1 MPAPVGKKLVSEE
14 VKKPS
19 PRSSFLLHSVLR
31 RVPGYLFFLVH
42 LCFIHIL
49 WGQLVDEFFT
59 ASLTFRAG
67 NASRTEAVTT
77 ALMSLSDVFRRSVD
91 QTLVYGLKDALRT
104 KSGRHKTGTIT
115 IARDCLLYLWKSPS
129 SMVFTFGLAFVSLNA
144 LLTTV
149 RIIGSLFT
157 SLTSTC
163 RSRNRIHRGGS
174 RRPIPLH
181 IIARYGNG
189 YDSVLRFVLAAVEL
203 TWFMSYPVLNSAVV
217 VKNTIDKAAQAGRK
231 SEPTYAS
238 LRQLQARQQAIASF
252 QIEASLLLPPQL
264 FDSAADAVAASRFVL
279 MFVKTVLGM
288 VLAIDAQRLFHAFVG
303 VRPLAIPNGWERCPV
318 CGGLW
323 KKSRIAN
330 DDVHLCPIIFTTV
343 PLIASS
349 SSDSGA
355 DDAAATNAAEGG
367 ADAGNHQ
374 QHQSQHSEDGEGRKV
389 LRKPEDGVRPGDAFP
404 DPNYVS
410 FWALVTDSWLSPLM
424 NFTLLAPFSTF
435 SPPSIASIT
444 DDGRGHWQTLLRIV
458 DRLPRMPHALR
469 TRDNIDEP
477 AWDLWQ
483 RRREPPRPGEI
494 SRWETTFMSA
504 TAPLRRILSRAF
516 AIFFLPAPSPTED
529 TKLVKGP
536 DGAVKTAARKGSA
549 LFRVFLRHPS
559 GREFVYVCVPLKI
572 TQDLLSLVA
581 PRVVKSLVSF
591 LKEVSA
597 ASSSTRQSYLGNGLL
612 ICLSLILAVTLQ
624 ALFFQSYLTHLYA
637 SSLKASSALKTLLLR
652 QSVETPLAYTGGLKG
667 KAAKP
672 AHSPASP
679 GARSASSPNED
690 GKKKKKGS
698 PATPTSKSAADA
710 APAAHASALSREG
723 EVMSLLTVDT
733 TNCGDCLIFLHNVW
747 GHPFVIVSSL
757 MSMYSYVGLF
767 STLATFAA
775 LIALIPLNRSSAAR
789 VRTAQQHAKNNESRL
804 SDLTAALSSMRTVKS
819 MALEECLMERLEEAR
834 EKESDGMKR
843 VGRAESVAAAQTE
856 VTTLLVALVCCGSYL
871 LTGGA
876 MDAAVLVPT
885 MAALQV
891 MRFPVWTLPH
901 LYSQVSRGYTSMQR
915 IEHYL
920 TEHETGE
927 NASAA
932 YVAQHKIM
940 ESEDGAAKR
949 RSSKSPAP
957 RGAIAAAAAPVK
969 TGEVRCERSTFA
981 WNTQKALAEQES
993 FLDTIAKSPSSRAD
1007 GADNGQPGDDSTT
1020 SFPSGSS
1027 LHSSPVQSTSRTVV
1041 LHDIA
1046 LDVAPGEF
1054 VVIQGPTGAGKS
1066 ALLLAM
1072 LKELYVMPN
1081 EAAAGASAS
1090 SSRGLGA
1097 LSLSAGFR
1105 VGGRVAYCAEVP
1117 WLRQGSVRENI
1128 RLLPDDAPE
1137 SAKERKWYRRVLE
1150 ACALEQDLDVLAKG
1164 DRTMVG
1170 EGGSKLSGG
1179 QRARVALARAAYRY
1193 RETDVFIFDD
1203 VLSALDVEVQKHI
1216 IAKLFHGLL
1225 CGPSG
1230 GTAAAAAA
1238 GSPNTAKPRRTK
1250 TIIFATHVPISL
1262 LLPDRVL
1269 YLWADGT
1276 LHEDRQYKAPTQD
1289 EIAQQK
1295 EAWHNATLAAAEA
1308 KGTRRSKHEAAGEA
1322 PESPS
1327 RSTPVPDSA
1336 AAAKT
1341 AATSRSTKASP
1352 SPAPAQAARSGIG
1365 SLLPRATDLHRL
1377 FIEYLGGSR
1386 LLLFF
1391 VLSVA
1396 MQVFR
1401 TLMDNWLGVYI
1412 SLYDKR
1418 NAAYESILRSTKSQ
1432 RARKLMLDV
1441 LSLVVLRGDKTPATP
1456 TPTAPP
1462 VPMFVVMGY
1471 PVMWQNPFVFDT
1483 VVMQFLGTYAVI
1495 GLSAA
1500 LLSMIRTDYFFR
1512 SYQRMADALQLH
1524 AVRKLFKAPVSY
1536 FDRVPSSRLLQVLSR
1551 DQEVVDRSLGES
1563 VQLIFLTVLQLLG
1576 MVLFN
1581 SMHFSAF
1588 IAVLPISALLFYH
1601 LTVRFL
1607 SFTKQVRALE
1617 GVLQSRSLGVVKD
1630 AVKGAIT
1637 VRAFGDVF
1645 QKQLLSE
1652 MNEALDAVHVAANA
1666 GLTADRWV
1674 ALRLEFVALA
1684 FTSALALLSVLTV
1697 CLSTTASAG
1706 SAAFAGL
1713 GIISSMTASR
1723 SLSMLCRRFGMF
1735 QNQFVSAEQLLR
1747 LEEEIP
1753 QEETL
1758 SSSSSSSGKDED
1770 DDAATTAVS
1779 SDYPLLDVQHLCAK
1793 YQPQLPWVLTD
1804 ICFAL
1809 RPGECVGLIG
1819 RTGNG
1824 KSSIFNALLG
1834 LMDVVDGDILV
1845 PQGLVNGLPHSAA
1858 CQQASAQLNA
1868 LKLPQ
1873 HELRKHYFQLVSQE
1887 PLLLQGTCR
1896 SNLLL
1901 GYDNDNGA
1909 AAAAAADGDVAAAAA
1924 ADSIEARLREV
1935 LHKVALD
1942 ELLAP
1947 SFVVPTLEPA
1957 PAAEANGEETGAAK
1971 QAGASPVDADAAALV
1986 DPATRTLDH
1995 VVTAGGANL
2004 SAGQRQLLCLARAI
2018 LHHPRVVLLDE
2029 VSSRVDRR
2037 TDELIQK
2044 VIKEEMLNRREGSA
2058 QLSPAEKA
2066 STSGVLLIAH
2076 RLETILSLCD
2086 RVLVIEQG
2094 RCVANLSKEEVSG
2107 LDDLESYL

>member
-1 MPAPVGKKLVSEE
+1 MAPLTNKKLVSEE
-14 VKKPS
+14 VARPN

-31 RVPGYLFFLVH
+31 RIPGYAFFLIH

-49 WGQLVDEFFT
+49 WGQLADEFFT
-59 ASLTFRAG
+59 ASATFRDSNTTKTEVVAG
-67 NASRTEAVTT
+67 
-77 ALMSLSDVFRRSVD
+77 ALLSVSDVFRRSVD

-104 KSGRHKTGTIT
+104 KSGRTKASSLK
-115 IARDCLLYLWKSPS
+115 IARECLLYLWKSPS
-129 SMVFTFGLAFVSLNA
+129 SMVFTFGLVFVSLNV
-144 LLTTV
+144 LLTTARCV
-149 RIIGSLFT
+149 GALFT

-163 RSRNRIHRGGS
+163 RSRNHIQRGGS
-174 RRPIPLH
+174 RRRIPLH
-181 IIARYGNG
+181 VIARYGNG
-189 YDSVLRFVLAAVEL
+189 YDSVLRFLLAAVEL
-203 TWFMSYPVLNSAVV
+203 MWFMSYPVLNSAAVLKMTV
-217 VKNTIDKAAQAGRK
+217 GKASQAGRK
-231 SEPTYAS
+231 NEPTYAS

-264 FDSAADAVAASRFVL
+264 FDSAADAVEAGRYVL
-279 MFVKTVLGM
+279 LVVKTVLGI

-318 CGGLW
+318 CGALW
-323 KKSRIAN
+323 KKSRGAT
-330 DDVHLCPIIFTTV
+330 DGVHLCPILLTTE
-343 PLIASS
+343 PLTASS
-349 SSDSGA
+349 SSDSA
-355 DDAAATNAAEGG
+355 AEDETAAAPADATREERQVMRRPEGG
-367 ADAGNHQ
+367 
-374 QHQSQHSEDGEGRKV
+374 
-389 LRKPEDGVRPGDAFP
+389 GVRPGDAFP
-404 DPNYVS
+404 DPNCVS
-410 FWALVTDSWLSPLM
+410 FWATITDSWLSPLM

-435 SPPSIASIT
+435 SPPPISAIT
-444 DDGRGHWQTLLRIV
+444 DDGRGHWQALLRIV

-469 TRDNIDEP
+469 TRERIDEP
-477 AWDLWQ
+477 AWDLW
-483 RRREPPRPGEI
+483 RRRGEAPRPGEV
-494 SRWETTFMSA
+494 SRLEANFMA
-504 TAPLRRILSRAF
+504 VTAPIRRVLSRAF
-516 AIFFLPAPSPTED
+516 AIFFLPPPSPVEEPR
-529 TKLVKGP
+529 G
-536 DGAVKTAARKGSA
+536 GSGAARSVVRRGSA

-559 GREFVYVCVPLKI
+559 GREFVYVCVPLKV
-572 TQDLLSLVA
+572 TQDLLALAA
-581 PRVVKSLVSF
+581 PRVVKSLVAF
-591 LKEVSA
+591 LKQVSA
-597 ASSSTRQSYLGNGLL
+597 ANVSTRQSYLGNGLL
-612 ICLSLILAVTLQ
+612 ICLSLILAVSLQ

-637 SSLKASSALKTLLLR
+637 SSMKATSALKALLLR
-652 QSVETPLAYTGGLKG
+652 QSLETPLAYTGPGEKHKSG
-667 KAAKP
+667 KP
-672 AHSPASP
+672 AASPASP
-679 GARSASSPNED
+679 NAD
-690 GKKKKKGS
+690 GKKKKAS
-698 PATPTSKSAADA
+698 PATPTAKAAADGV
-710 APAAHASALSREG
+710 AAHTSSTLSREG

-775 LIALIPLNRSSAAR
+775 LIALIPLNRSTAAR
-789 VRTAQQHAKNNESRL
+789 VRTAQQQAKNNESRL

-834 EKESDGMKR
+834 GKESDGMKR

-871 LTGGA
+871 LTGGT

-915 IEHYL
+915 IERYL

-927 NASAA
+927 AASAA
-932 YVAQHKIM
+932 YIAQHKVL
-940 ESEDGAAKR
+940 EKEEEGKHGRAKTPQPKTPAA
-949 RSSKSPAP
+949 
-957 RGAIAAAAAPVK
+957 VK
-969 TGEVRCERSTFA
+969 PGEVRCERSTFA
-981 WNTQKALAEQES
+981 WNTQKALAEQSS
-993 FLDTIAKSPSSRAD
+993 FLESMTLSPSYAAD
-1007 GADNGQPGDDSTT
+1007 GDADAQQAIDNGR
-1020 SFPSGSS
+1020 SFPSTSS
-1027 LHSSPVQSTSRTVV
+1027 THSSPAPTTSRTVV

-1046 LDVAPGEF
+1046 VNVAAGEF

-1072 LKELYVMPN
+1072 LRELYVVPN
-1081 EAAAGASAS
+1081 ELPLAGSPSAS
-1090 SSRGLGA
+1090 LSSPSVGA
-1097 LSLSAGFR
+1097 LTLSAGFR
-1105 VGGRVAYCAEVP
+1105 VGGRVSYCAEVP
-1117 WLRQGSVRENI
+1117 WLRQGTVRENI
-1128 RLLPDDAPE
+1128 RLQPDDAPE
-1137 SAKERKWYRRVLE
+1137 SAKERKWYRRVVE
-1150 ACALEQDLDVLAKG
+1150 ACALEPDLSVLSKG

-1216 IAKLFHGLL
+1216 VSKLFHGLL
-1225 CGPSG
+1225 SG
-1230 GTAAAAAA
+1230 A
-1238 GSPNTAKPRRTK
+1238 NTSPRRSK
-1250 TIIFATHVPISL
+1250 TLIFATHVPVEV

-1276 LHEDRQYKAPTQD
+1276 LHEDTTYTAPTA
-1289 EIAQQK
+1289 EHVSRQK
-1295 EAWHNATLAAAEA
+1295 DAWHNATVAAAEA
-1308 KGTRRSKHEAAGEA
+1308 KGTRRSKHAAAGEA
-1322 PESPS
+1322 GDAASQSSLTTCGSPASPS
-1327 RSTPVPDSA
+1327 KPTPKPA
-1336 AAAKT
+1336 AG
-1341 AATSRSTKASP
+1341 AT
-1352 SPAPAQAARSGIG
+1352 SPAPAPGAQSGIG
-1365 SLLPRATDLHRL
+1365 FLLPRAADLHRL
-1377 FIEYLGGSR
+1377 FIDYLGGSR

-1391 VLSVA
+1391 ALSVA

-1418 NAAYESILRSTKSQ
+1418 NAAYESILRNTKSQ
-1432 RARKLMLDV
+1432 RARKFMLDV
-1441 LSLVVLRGDKTPATP
+1441 LSLVVLRGDKTPAAP
-1456 TPTAPP
+1456 TPPPAPVLP
-1462 VPMFVVMGY
+1462 VFVVFGY
-1471 PVMWQNPFVFDT
+1471 PVTLHNPFVFDT

-1524 AVRKLFKAPVSY
+1524 AARKLFKAPVSY

-1551 DQEVVDRSLGES
+1551 DQEVVDRALGES

-1581 SMHFSAF
+1581 AMHFTAF

-1617 GVLQSRSLGVVKD
+1617 GVLQSRTLGVVKD

-1645 QKQLLSE
+1645 QDQLLSE

-1697 CLSTTASAG
+1697 CLSATASAG

-1753 QEETL
+1753 QEEVYG
-1758 SSSSSSSGKDED
+1758 SGSDG
-1770 DDAATTAVS
+1770 DDAAAAASATAGVS
-1779 SDYPLLDVQHLCAK
+1779 GDFPLLDVRHLGAK

-1804 ICFAL
+1804 ICFSL

-1834 LMDVVDGDILV
+1834 LMDVVDGEILV
-1845 PQGLVNGLPHSAA
+1845 PQGL
-1858 CQQASAQLNA
+1858 LNA
-1868 LKLPQ
+1868 QPHAAASQQVSTQVNALHLTQ
-1873 HELRKHYFQLVSQE
+1873 HELRKHFFELVSQE

-1901 GYDNDNGA
+1901 GYEDEGA
-1909 AAAAAADGDVAAAAA
+1909 APAEGDASADWV
-1924 ADSIEARLREV
+1924 EERLREV
-1935 LHKVALD
+1935 LRKVSLD

-1947 SFVVPTLEPA
+1947 SS
-1957 PAAEANGEETGAAK
+1957 AAEAGGAA
-1971 QAGASPVDADAAALV
+1971 ASIPVGGAVADAMD

-1995 VVTAGGANL
+1995 VVTAGGSNL

-2044 VIKEEMLNRREGSA
+2044 VIKEEMLNRREGDAPLSA
-2058 QLSPAEKA
+2058 AEKA

>member
-1 MPAPVGKKLVSEE
+1 MATPATKKLVIRE

-49 WGQLVDEFFT
+49 WGQFIDELFA
-59 ASLTFRAG
+59 ASATFRAG
-67 NASRTEAVTT
+67 NAST
-77 ALMSLSDVFRRSVD
+77 AETLTSALLSLSDVFRRSVD
-91 QTLVYGLKDALRT
+91 QTLVYGLKDAIRI
-104 KSGRHKTGTIT
+104 KSSRHKLGTVG
-115 IARDCLLYLWKSPS
+115 IARQCLLYLWKSPS
-129 SMVFTFGLAFVSLNA
+129 SMVFAFGLVYVGFNV
-144 LLTTV
+144 LLTTARLV
-149 RIIGSLFT
+149 GALLASIT
-157 SLTSTC
+157 ATC
-163 RSRNRIHRGGS
+163 RSRNRVHRGGS

-189 YDSVLRFVLAAVEL
+189 YDSVLRFALAAVEL
-203 TWFMSYPVLNSAVV
+203 TWFMSYPVLNTATAL
-217 VKNTIDKAAQAGRK
+217 KNMVDKTAQAGQN

-264 FDSAADAVAASRFVL
+264 FDSAADAVEAGRFVL
-279 MFVKTVLGM
+279 MFVKAVLGL

-318 CGGLW
+318 CGDLW
-323 KKSRIAN
+323 KKSRTAN
-330 DDVHLCPIIFTTV
+330 DNVHRCPIILTTE

-355 DDAAATNAAEGG
+355 EDTTDVATDAATTAEGAETTG
-367 ADAGNHQ
+367 GKARQ
-374 QHQSQHSEDGEGRKV
+374 V
-389 LRKPEDGVRPGDAFP
+389 LHKPETGVRPGDGFP

-435 SPPSIASIT
+435 SPPSIASIA

-469 TRDNIDEP
+469 TRENIADP

-483 RRREPPRPGEI
+483 RRRQAPRPGEI
-494 SRWETTFMSA
+494 SRWETVFMSA
-504 TAPLRRILSRAF
+504 TAPIRRVLTRAF
-516 AIFFLPAPSPTED
+516 AIFFLPAPPPPASD
-529 TKLVKGP
+529 VKP
-536 DGAVKTAARKGSA
+536 LARKDSA
-549 LFRVFLRHPS
+549 LFRMFLRHPS
-559 GREFVYVCVPLKI
+559 GREFVYVCVPLKA

-581 PRVVKSLVSF
+581 PRVVKSLVTF

-597 ASSSTRQSYLGNGLL
+597 ASISTRQSYLGNGLL

-637 SSLKASSALKTLLLR
+637 SSLKATSALKALLLR
-652 QSVETPLAYTGGLKG
+652 QSLETPLAYTGSLKAD
-667 KAAKP
+667 KAVKAP
-672 AHSPASP
+672 QSPSSP
-679 GARSASSPNED
+679 SAWSTSSPND
-690 GKKKKKGS
+690 DSKKRRKSS
-698 PATPTSKSAADA
+698 PATPTGKSTAEAAVA
-710 APAAHASALSREG
+710 AAQSSVLSREG

-757 MSMYSYVGLF
+757 MSMYSYVGFF

-789 VRTAQQHAKNNESRL
+789 VRTAQQQARNNESRL

-819 MALEECLMERLEEAR
+819 MALEECLMQRLEEAR

-871 LTGGA
+871 LTGGT
-876 MDAAVLVPT
+876 MDASVLVPT

-915 IEHYL
+915 IERYL

-927 NASAA
+927 DASEA
-932 YVAQHKIM
+932 YIAQHNALKV
-940 ESEDGAAKR
+940 EE
-949 RSSKSPAP
+949 
-957 RGAIAAAAAPVK
+957 AAALTAASRKPAVEALPPVRV
-969 TGEVRCERSTFA
+969 GEVRCERSTFA
-981 WNTQKALAEQES
+981 WNTQKALAEQTS
-993 FLDTIAKSPSSRAD
+993 FLDAIAKSPTSVADESVSSFSSLA
-1007 GADNGQPGDDSTT
+1007 
-1020 SFPSGSS
+1020 GSS
-1027 LHSSPVQSTSRTVV
+1027 YGSPLQSASRTVV
-1041 LHDIA
+1041 LHDITF
-1046 LDVAPGEF
+1046 DVAPGEF
-1054 VVIQGPTGAGKS
+1054 VVIQGPTGSGKS

-1081 EAAAGASAS
+1081 ETQLSSSPAAS
-1090 SSRGLGA
+1090 SSSA
-1097 LSLSAGFR
+1097 QTVSSLSRSAGFR
-1105 VGGRVAYCAEVP
+1105 VGGRLSYCAEVP

-1137 SAKERKWYRRVLE
+1137 SAKERKWYRRVIE
-1150 ACALEQDLDVLAKG
+1150 ACALEQDLRVLAKG

-1170 EGGSKLSGG
+1170 EGGAKLSGG

-1193 RETDVFIFDD
+1193 RETDVFVFDD

-1225 CGPSG
+1225 SG
-1230 GTAAAAAA
+1230 AGAGTT
-1238 GSPNTAKPRRTK
+1238 SPATSSTTKPRRNK
-1250 TIIFATHVPISL
+1250 TIIFATHVPVHLI
-1262 LLPDRVL
+1262 LPDRVF

-1276 LHEDRQYKAPTQD
+1276 LHEDGNYTAPTAEQVL
-1289 EIAQQK
+1289 QQK
-1295 EAWHNATLAAAEA
+1295 DAWHNATVAAAEA
-1308 KGTRRSKHEAAGEA
+1308 KGTRRSIQGVTGEAA
-1322 PESPS
+1322 ESPS
-1327 RSTPVPDSA
+1327 PPMPPAEASSSVATNTNSTA
-1336 AAAKT
+1336 AAAV
-1341 AATSRSTKASP
+1341 AGSHARKASA
-1352 SPAPAQAARSGIG
+1352 SPAPAQGARSSAG
-1365 SLLPRATDLHRL
+1365 SLLPRASDLHRL

-1391 VLSVA
+1391 ALSVA

-1432 RARKLMLDV
+1432 RARKFMLDV
-1441 LSLVVLRGDKTPATP
+1441 LSLVVLRGDKTPVNATLP
-1456 TPTAPP
+1456 SPP
-1462 VPMFVVMGY
+1462 EPLFVMFGHPFV
-1471 PVMWQNPFVFDT
+1471 WHNPFVLDT
-1483 VVMQFLGTYAVI
+1483 VVAQFLGTYAVI

-1500 LLSMIRTDYFFR
+1500 LLSMLRTDYFYR
-1512 SYQRMADALQLH
+1512 SYQRTADALQLH
-1524 AVRKLFKAPVSY
+1524 AVRKLFRAPVSY

-1581 SMHFSAF
+1581 TMHFNAF

-1630 AVKGAIT
+1630 AVNGAIT
-1637 VRAFGDVF
+1637 VRAFGDVL
-1645 QKQLLSE
+1645 QNQLLSE
-1652 MNEALDAVHVAANA
+1652 MDEALDAVHMAANA

-1753 QEETL
+1753 QEETVL
-1758 SSSSSSSGKDED
+1758 SGSGSSSDGAASSPEK
-1770 DDAATTAVS
+1770 AAETAMS
-1779 SDYPLLDVQHLCAK
+1779 SDYPLLDVRRLCAK
-1793 YQPQLPWVLTD
+1793 YQPQLPQVLTD
-1804 ICFAL
+1804 INFTL

-1845 PQGLVNGLPHSAA
+1845 PQGLVNSLLHAAA
-1858 CQQASAQLNA
+1858 CQQKSAQVNA
-1868 LKLPQ
+1868 LHLPQ

-1901 GYDNDNGA
+1901 GFGNETGESADDA
-1909 AAAAAADGDVAAAAA
+1909 AQAAEAV
-1924 ADSIEARLREV
+1924 EARLREV
-1935 LHKVALD
+1935 LRKVALD

-1947 SFVVPTLEPA
+1947 SFVVTG
-1957 PAAEANGEETGAAK
+1957 AEQAGGEEETAAK
-1971 QAGASPVDADAAALV
+1971 QAASGDAVASPIDYAAEVMV

-1995 VVTAGGANL
+1995 VVTAGGSNL

-2044 VIKEEMLNRREGSA
+2044 VIKEEMLNRREGSSS
-2058 QLSPAEKA
+2058 LSSAEKA

-2086 RVLVIEQG
+2086 RVLVIEKG
-2094 RCVANLSKEEVSG
+2094 ECVANLSKEEVSG

>member
-1 MPAPVGKKLVSEE
+1 MPVTVSKKLVSKE
-14 VKKPS
+14 VATPS
-19 PRSSFLLHSVLR
+19 PRSSFLLHGVLR
-31 RVPGYLFFLVH
+31 RIPGYLFFLIH

-49 WGQLVDEFFT
+49 WGHLVDELFT
-59 ASLTFRAG
+59 ASLTLRAG
-67 NASRTEAVTT
+67 NASTTETVASAVVG
-77 ALMSLSDVFRRSVD
+77 LCDVFRRSVD
-91 QTLVYGLKDALRT
+91 QTLGYGLKDALRT
-104 KSGRHKTGTIT
+104 KSGRTKSGTVT

-129 SMVFTFGLAFVSLNA
+129 SMVFTFGLAFVSFNL
-144 LLTTV
+144 LLTAARV
-149 RIIGSLFT
+149 VGALFT
-157 SLTSTC
+157 SITSPC
-163 RSRNRIHRGGS
+163 RSNSRLQRGGS
-174 RRPIPLH
+174 RRAVPLH

-189 YDSVLRFVLAAVEL
+189 YDSVLRFFLAAVEM
-203 TWFMSYPVLNSAVV
+203 TWFMSYPVMNSATVL
-217 VKNTIDKAAQAGRK
+217 KNTVDAVAQAGRQT
-231 SEPTYAS
+231 EPTYAS
-238 LRQLQARQQAIASF
+238 LRQLQARQQSIASF
-252 QIEASLLLPPQL
+252 QIEASLMLPPQL
-264 FDSAADAVAASRFVL
+264 FDDAAEAVAAGRFVL
-279 MFVKTVLGM
+279 LFVKTVLGL
-288 VLAIDAQRLFHAFVG
+288 VLAVDAQRLFHAFVG

-318 CGGLW
+318 CGALW
-323 KKSRIAN
+323 KKSRTAK
-330 DDVHLCPIIFTTV
+330 DEVHLCPIIFATK
-343 PLIASS
+343 PLTASS
-349 SSDSGA
+349 SSDSGEEQTTA
-355 DDAAATNAAEGG
+355 GEDGAAAT
-367 ADAGNHQ
+367 DATGEKLLHDK
-374 QHQSQHSEDGEGRKV
+374 SSEAQRV
-389 LRKPEDGVRPGDAFP
+389 LRTPEGGVRPGDAFP

-410 FWALVTDSWLSPLM
+410 YWSFLTDSWLSPLL

-435 SPPSIASIT
+435 SPPSISSIT
-444 DDGRGHWQTLLRIV
+444 DDGRGHWKSLLRIV
-458 DRLPRMPHALR
+458 DRLPRMPHNMR

-483 RRREPPRPGEI
+483 RRGEAPRPGEV
-494 SRWETTFMSA
+494 SRLETTFMSV
-504 TAPLRRILSRAF
+504 TAPIRHLLGRAF
-516 AIFFLPAPSPTED
+516 AIFFLPAPPPAD
-529 TKLVKGP
+529 
-536 DGAVKTAARKGSA
+536 DAKTAGDGRTAKPPARKGYA
-549 LFRVFLRHPS
+549 LFRIFLRHPS
-559 GREFVYVCVPLKI
+559 GREFVYLCAPLKI
-572 TQDLLSLVA
+572 TQDLLALVA

-591 LKEVSA
+591 LKEVSMA
-597 ASSSTRQSYLGNGLL
+597 NVSTRQSYLGNGLL
-612 ICLSLILAVTLQ
+612 ICLSLILAVSLQ
-624 ALFFQSYLTHLYA
+624 ALFFQAYLRHLYT

-652 QSVETPLAYTGGLKG
+652 QSLETPLAYTGGG
-667 KAAKP
+667 KKSEGAKP
-672 AHSPASP
+672 AHSPL
-679 GARSASSPNED
+679 SPNERSPKSPPED
-690 GKKKKKGS
+690 GKRRKKSS
-698 PATPTSKSAADA
+698 PATPLGKPTSEAAA
-710 APAAHASALSREG
+710 AVAAAQSSVLSREG

-733 TNCGDCLIFLHNVW
+733 TNCGDCIIFLHNVW

-757 MSMYSYVGLF
+757 LSMYSYVGLF

-775 LIALIPLNRSSAAR
+775 LIALIPLNRGSAAR
-789 VRTAQQHAKNNESRL
+789 VRTAQQQAKNNESRL
-804 SDLTAALSSMRTVKS
+804 SDLTAAVSSMRTVKS
-819 MALEECLMERLEEAR
+819 MALEECLVERLEEAR

-876 MDAAVLVPT
+876 MDASVLVPT

-901 LYSQVSRGYTSMQR
+901 LYSQVSRGYTSMLR
-915 IEHYL
+915 IERYL

-927 NASAA
+927 AA
-932 YVAQHKIM
+932 KEAYIAQHRLL
-940 ESEDGAAKR
+940 EVEEGATP
-949 RSSKSPAP
+949 KSTK
-957 RGAIAAAAAPVK
+957 AAATKALAPVRV
-969 TGEVRCERSTFA
+969 GEVRCECSTFA
-981 WNTQKALAEQES
+981 WNTQKALEEKTS
-993 FLDTIAKSPSSRAD
+993 FLDTMSRSPSAPFDAVGSPPAD
-1007 GADNGQPGDDSTT
+1007 GSTQ
-1020 SFPSGSS
+1020 SFPSFSSSCGS
-1027 LHSSPVQSTSRTVV
+1027 LRQSSSSTVV

-1054 VVIQGPTGAGKS
+1054 VVIQGSTGSGKS

-1072 LKELYVMPN
+1072 LRELYVMPN
-1081 EAAAGASAS
+1081 EILPGGSPSAS
-1090 SSRGLGA
+1090 SS
-1097 LSLSAGFR
+1097 LSPTVGVLTLSSGFR

-1150 ACALEQDLDVLAKG
+1150 ACALEQDLSVLAKG

-1170 EGGSKLSGG
+1170 EGGTKLSGG
-1179 QRARVALARAAYRY
+1179 QRARVALARAVYRY

-1225 CGPSG
+1225 SG
-1230 GTAAAAAA
+1230 GGASATSSA
-1238 GSPNTAKPRRTK
+1238 TKPRRTK
-1250 TIIFATHVPISL
+1250 TIIFATHTSVSL

-1276 LHEDRQYKAPTQD
+1276 LHEDGGYKAPTADQ
-1289 EIAQQK
+1289 IAEQK
-1295 EAWHNATLAAAEA
+1295 EAWHNATVAAAES
-1308 KGTRRSKHEAAGEA
+1308 KDTRRSKQETAGDA
-1322 PESPS
+1322 TDPFAHPNLSADVS
-1327 RSTPVPDSA
+1327 RA
-1336 AAAKT
+1336 AAT
-1341 AATSRSTKASP
+1341 PTPEASP
-1352 SPAPAQAARSGIG
+1352 SPVPAQGARSGIG
-1365 SLLPRATDLHRL
+1365 FLLPRAADLHRL

-1418 NAAYESILRSTKSQ
+1418 NAAFESILRSTKSQ
-1432 RARKLMLDV
+1432 RARKLMLDM
-1441 LSLVVLRGDKTPATP
+1441 LSLIVLRGDKSAATPAA
-1456 TPTAPP
+1456 TAPA
-1462 VPMFVVMGY
+1462 VPMFVVLGY
-1471 PVMWQNPFVFDT
+1471 PVVWQNPFVFDT

-1524 AVRKLFKAPVSY
+1524 AVRRLFKAPVSY
-1536 FDRVPSSRLLQVLSR
+1536 FDCVPSSRLLQVLSR

-1581 SMHFSAF
+1581 TMHFGAF

-1617 GVLQSRSLGVVKD
+1617 GVLMSRSLGVVKD

-1645 QKQLLSE
+1645 QDQLLGE
-1652 MNEALDAVHVAANA
+1652 MNEALDAVHVAASA

-1684 FTSALALLSVLTV
+1684 FTSVLALLSVLTV
-1697 CLSTTASAG
+1697 CLSATASAG

-1753 QEETL
+1753 QETQAN
-1758 SSSSSSSGKDED
+1758 SRSSSGGSSEHDD
-1770 DDAATTAVS
+1770 IDDAGAVTPAETAVPGKYS
-1779 SDYPLLDVQHLCAK
+1779 LLDVRHLCAK
-1793 YQPQLPWVLTD
+1793 YQPQLPWVLSD
-1804 ICFAL
+1804 ICFSL

-1834 LMDVVDGDILV
+1834 LMDVVDGEILI
-1845 PQGLVNGLPHSAA
+1845 PHGLVNFLPHSAA
-1858 CQQASAQLNA
+1858 CRQESAQLNA
-1868 LKLPQ
+1868 LQLPQ
-1873 HELRKHYFQLVSQE
+1873 HELRKHYFELVSQE

-1901 GYDNDNGA
+1901 GYDKAKPEPSEGTEETSGSDSA
-1909 AAAAAADGDVAAAAA
+1909 AAAE
-1924 ADSIEARLREV
+1924 SIEARLREV
-1935 LHKVALD
+1935 LCKVSLH

-1947 SFVVPTLEPA
+1947 SVA
-1957 PAAEANGEETGAAK
+1957 AAEAGGEEMTAAK
-1971 QAGASPVDADAAALV
+1971 HAAGDAGVADPVNYAAEALV
-1986 DPATRTLDH
+1986 DPATRALDH
-1995 VVTAGGANL
+1995 LVTAGGANL
-2004 SAGQRQLLCLARAI
+2004 SAGQRQLLCFARAI
-2018 LHHPRVVLLDE
+2018 LHHPRVILLDE

-2044 VIKEEMLNRREGSA
+2044 VIKEEMLNRRENA
-2058 QLSPAEKA
+2058 PALSPAEKA
-2066 STSGVLLIAH
+2066 NTSGVLLIAH
-2076 RLETILSLCD
+2076 RLETILSMCD

>member
-1 MPAPVGKKLVSEE
+1 MRAPASKKLVSEE
-14 VKKPS
+14 VKKPTT
-19 PRSSFLLHSVLR
+19 RSSFLLHSVLR
-31 RVPGYLFFLVH
+31 RIPGYLFFLVH

-49 WGQLVDEFFT
+49 WGQLVDELFT

-67 NASRTEAVTT
+67 NTSKTELVTS
-77 ALMSLSDVFRRSVD
+77 ALTCISDVFRRSVD
-91 QTLVYGLKDALRT
+91 QTLIYGLKDTLRT
-104 KSGRHKTGTIT
+104 KSGRSKSGTVA
-115 IARDCLLYLWKSPS
+115 IARNCLLYLWKSPS
-129 SMVFTFGLAFVSLNA
+129 SMVFTFGLAFVTLNLLLTVARVIGA
-144 LLTTV
+144 LLV
-149 RIIGSLFT
+149 SI
-157 SLTSTC
+157 TSTC
-163 RSRNRIHRGGS
+163 RPRNRLQRGGS

-203 TWFMSYPVLNSAVV
+203 TWFMSYPVLNSATVL
-217 VKNTIDKAAQAGRK
+217 KNTVDKAAQAGRK

-264 FDSAADAVAASRFVL
+264 FDSAADAVAAGRFVL
-279 MFVKTVLGM
+279 IFVKTVLGL

-330 DDVHLCPIIFTTV
+330 DDVHLCPIIFATE
-343 PLIASS
+343 PLTASS
-349 SSDSGA
+349 SSSGS
-355 DDAAATNAAEGG
+355 DAEEAPTAATAEDSREAGARRPHGKGG
-367 ADAGNHQ
+367 DTRQ
-374 QHQSQHSEDGEGRKV
+374 VMRQ
-389 LRKPEDGVRPGDAFP
+389 PEDGVRPGDAFP
-404 DPNYVS
+404 DPNCVS
-410 FWALVTDSWLSPLM
+410 FWSLVTDSWLSPLM

-435 SPPSIASIT
+435 SPPPISSIS
-444 DDGRGHWQTLLRIV
+444 DDGRGHWQGLLRIV
-458 DRLPRMPHALR
+458 DRLPRMPHAMR
-469 TRDNIDEP
+469 TRQSIADP

-483 RRREPPRPGEI
+483 RRREPPRPGEV
-494 SRWETTFMSA
+494 SRWETTFMSV
-504 TAPLRRILSRAF
+504 TAPIRRILSRAF
-516 AIFFLPAPSPTED
+516 AIFFLPAQPAAETVTGVSRAA
-529 TKLVKGP
+529 KS
-536 DGAVKTAARKGSA
+536 AARKGSA

-559 GREFVYVCVPLKI
+559 GREFIYVCVPLKI

-597 ASSSTRQSYLGNGLL
+597 ANVSTRQSYLGNGLL

-637 SSLKASSALKTLLLR
+637 SSMKATSALKTLLLR
-652 QSVETPLAYTGGLKG
+652 QSLETPLAYTGWVKSDKSG
-667 KAAKP
+667 KAAQGP
-672 AHSPASP
+672 MSPN
-679 GARSASSPNED
+679 ARSVSSPNED
-690 GKKKKKGS
+690 GKKKKAT
-698 PATPTSKSAADA
+698 PATPTSKAGSEVATAANA
-710 APAAHASALSREG
+710 AGHASALSREG

-789 VRTAQQHAKNNESRL
+789 VRTAQQQAKNNESRL

-819 MALEECLMERLEEAR
+819 MALEECLMGRLEEAR
-834 EKESDGMKR
+834 QKESDGMKR

-871 LTGGA
+871 LTGGT
-876 MDAAVLVPT
+876 MDASVLVPT

-915 IEHYL
+915 IERYL

-927 NASAA
+927 SASEA
-932 YVAQHKIM
+932 YIAEHKALKDETAM
-940 ESEDGAAKR
+940 MVTKTTRVTTASRK
-949 RSSKSPAP
+949 SSKAPAP
-957 RGAIAAAAAPVK
+957 LKV
-969 TGEVRCERSTFA
+969 GEVRCVRSTFA
-981 WNTQKALAEQES
+981 WNTQKALAEQTS
-993 FLDTIAKSPSSRAD
+993 FLDAVANSPCTPAE
-1007 GADNGQPGDDSTT
+1007 GDDGKQMAEESMT
-1020 SFPSGSS
+1020 SFLSASNS
-1027 LHSSPVQSTSRTVV
+1027 YNSPLQSASRTVV

-1046 LDVAPGEF
+1046 LHVEPGEF
-1054 VVIQGPTGAGKS
+1054 VVIQGPTGCGKS

-1081 EAAAGASAS
+1081 EAPASSGSAGASS
-1090 SSRGLGA
+1090 SSPHAVGA
-1097 LSLSAGFR
+1097 LVHSEGFR

-1150 ACALEQDLDVLAKG
+1150 ACALAQDLSALDKG
-1164 DRTMVG
+1164 DRTIVG
-1170 EGGSKLSGG
+1170 EGGTKLSGG
-1179 QRARVALARAAYRY
+1179 QRARVALARAVYRY

-1216 IAKLFHGLL
+1216 ISKLFHGLL
-1225 CGPSG
+1225 SG
-1230 GTAAAAAA
+1230 TGTPAASASTSVASAMKA
-1238 GSPNTAKPRRTK
+1238 RRTK
-1250 TIIFATHVPISL
+1250 TIIFATHVSVNL
-1262 LLPDRVL
+1262 LLPDRVV

-1276 LHEDRQYKAPTQD
+1276 LHEDGNYKAPTAEQ
-1289 EIAQQK
+1289 IAQQK
-1295 EAWHNATLAAAEA
+1295 DAWHNATVAAAEA
-1308 KGTRRSKHEAAGEA
+1308 KGTRRLKRHEAVGESAESLSHTGSPTDA
-1322 PESPS
+1322 PSSPIAAAA
-1327 RSTPVPDSA
+1327 A

-1341 AATSRSTKASP
+1341 PKV
-1352 SPAPAQAARSGIG
+1352 SPAPVPAPRSRSGIG
-1365 SLLPRATDLHRL
+1365 FLLPRASDLHRL

-1401 TLMDNWLGVYI
+1401 TLMDNWLGVFI

-1418 NAAYESILRSTKSQ
+1418 NAAYESILRNTKSQ
-1432 RARKLMLDV
+1432 RARKLIMDV
-1441 LSLVVLRGDKTPATP
+1441 LSLVVLRGDKTPAVP
-1456 TPTAPP
+1456 TPPAPT
-1462 VPMFVVMGY
+1462 VPMFSVFECPVV
-1471 PVMWQNPFVFDT
+1471 WQNPFVFDT
-1483 VVMQFLGTYAVI
+1483 VVVQFLSTYAVI

-1500 LLSMIRTDYFFR
+1500 FLSMIRTDYFFR

-1581 SMHFSAF
+1581 TMHFSAF

-1617 GVLQSRSLGVVKD
+1617 SVLQSRSLGVMKD

-1645 QKQLLSE
+1645 QNQLLGE

-1697 CLSTTASAG
+1697 CLSSTASAG

-1753 QEETL
+1753 QETQL
-1758 SSSSSSSGKDED
+1758 SSSNNSDSED
-1770 DDAATTAVS
+1770 NNAKTQEEAVTAVS
-1779 SDYPLLDVQHLCAK
+1779 GSYSLLDVRHLCAK
-1793 YQPQLPWVLTD
+1793 YQPHLPWVLTD
-1804 ICFAL
+1804 ICFSL

-1834 LMDVVDGDILV
+1834 LMDVVDGEILV
-1845 PQGLVNGLPHSAA
+1845 PQNVLNSLSHTAA
-1858 CQQASAQLNA
+1858 CQQPSTQVNA
-1868 LKLPQ
+1868 LSLPQ
-1873 HELRKHYFQLVSQE
+1873 HELRKHYFELVSQE

-1901 GYDNDNGA
+1901 GYDNEIKE
-1909 AAAAAADGDVAAAAA
+1909 DVTETA
-1924 ADSIEARLREV
+1924 EAVESRLREV
-1935 LHKVALD
+1935 LRKVSLD

-1947 SFVVPTLEPA
+1947 SFILT
-1957 PAAEANGEETGAAK
+1957 AEAGGEDATAAK
-1971 QAGASPVDADAAALV
+1971 SATAAAAAASPLEYSGDALV

-1995 VVTAGGANL
+1995 VVTAGGSNL

-2044 VIKEEMLNRREGSA
+2044 VIKEEMLNRCEDEVSPSSA
-2058 QLSPAEKA
+2058 QKTSA
-2066 STSGVLLIAH
+2066 SGVLLIAH